1 MSVFLM
7 FEFQIPTLI
16 FFNFSSRSHLADGEY
31 EVILIEKDLKDVK
44 TSPKKNAS
52 WETKPSIEMDE
63 QVDIF
68 DNFPSVKFRLS
79 WTREPAGP
87 LVERP
92 RPLMTRGL
100 NHQQTNSPQLQS
112 SLSNGLDTANNKKDK
127 KSKTHH
133 SKSQNQ
139 NPPRIVYQV
148 SKNFSNN
155 LRLFMKNGVY
165 LKNVYSEDLKYV
177 HSKSGNI

>member
-1 MSVFLM
+1 MILM
-7 FEFQIPTLI
+7 
-16 FFNFSSRSHLADGEY
+16 
-31 EVILIEKDLKDVK
+31 EKDLKENLK
-44 TSPKKNAS
+44 ISQKKSAS
-52 WETKPSIEMDE
+52 WETKPSIEMND

-100 NHQQTNSPQLQS
+100 NHQQTNSPQLQTNH
-112 SLSNGLDTANNKKDK
+112 SNGIDAANNSSNNKKDK
-127 KSKTHH
+127 KSKNHL

-148 SKNFSNN
+148 SKK
-155 LRLFMKNGVY
+155 LFLISKLLQRKITCRAVVAKRSRVSING
-165 LKNVYSEDLKYV
+165 
-177 HSKSGNI
+177 